1 MNLEL
6 LAQILA
12 VAVASGI
19 ICTQAT
25 QFIKELGLM
34 NKCIFR
40 VASIIFSF
48 GIGYC
53 FAYSFTNLTIEYRL
67 WIAVLSI
74 IGAEAI
80 YKSFEGKFGLKPLSE
95 IAIIEKNKIEENE
108 IPR

>member
-48 GIGYC
+48 GMGYC

-95 IAIIEKNKIEENE
+95 ITIIEKNKIEENE